1 MAKPCRPLGEGG
13 RPRRAILTCVKVADY
28 QKHKWLS
35 IRRMCCEGCVRS
47 KGQRCKHCPL
57 LGIRIKGAA
66 ETKRVSGGYLGRV
79 PDGFTSVEDEA
90 PGRKSYAKKSHH
102 IEQDPERAKVWRM
115 AWDLLL
121 EDKFTLEEIAEE
133 LHMRGYHYRSGR
145 PFVEVKAKGKRKVHY
160 NTMSH
165 IFHNWTYAGWIVNIE
180 ESIMPKTLRGN
191 WEPIV
196 TTEEFEKGL
205 EILGRRQAH
214 RVARRRHDYLLK
226 GLIFIALSGEERLHK
241 LTCSTSNA
249 SRKGGGTAYYCVA
262 RSDIN
267 LLCCDIDAQ
276 IPTELMRI
284 QVNPELIPA
293 IQERYTRDVA
303 QKLGHL
309 RPDERT
315 ELEAALKSIDDEEAR
330 TARLFAL
337 GKITEAIWDKLWAE
351 WEDRR
356 RTLRSNI
363 ESIDFQQDYH
373 INNLDVALRII
384 ARVGLLYNSLERSDQ
399 KELLRL
405 MVEKVVVDAEGK
417 VRLELRAPFAYLYE
431 ISERVL
437 HLGETGVD
445 KNKNQ
450 QSFSCWLKFGLDP
463 RLWALKD
470 SNLQPISYEPTAL
483 PLS

>member
-1 MAKPCRPLGEGG
+1 MAHRRKSKHPTPTPGWAVYLRTSDEEAQNPEASQARQRYVINKSLLEHSALPVIGEYKDNLTG
-13 RPRRAILTCVKVADY
+13 RTPHRTEYQRMLQDARYGKFSHVVIERADRFGRSDTEALRAIDELDEFGIAVRFANQPDLDPMDADDRIIIV
-28 QKHKWLS
+28 LS
-35 IRRMCCEGCVRS
+35 FTLARRESM
-47 KGQRCKHCPL
+47 L
-57 LGIRIKGAA
+57 LGIRIKGAG
-66 ETKRVSGGYLGRV
+66 ETKRVNGGYLGRV
-79 PDGFTSVEDEA
+79 PDGFISVEDEA

-102 IEQDPERAKVWRM
+102 IEQDPERAKIWRM

-121 EDKFTLEEIAEE
+121 EDKLTLEEIAEE

-145 PFVEVKAKGKRKVHY
+145 PFVDVKVKGKRKVHY
-160 NTMSH
+160 NTMSD

-205 EILGRRQAH
+205 EILARRQAH

-226 GLIFIALSGEERLHK
+226 GLIFIALPGEERLHK

-249 SRKGGGTAYYCVA
+249 SRTGGGTAYYCVA

-284 QVNPELIPA
+284 QVNPKLLPA
-293 IQERYTRDVA
+293 IQECYTRDVA

-356 RTLRSNI
+356 RMLRSNI
-363 ESIDFQQDYH
+363 DSMDFH
-373 INNLDVALRII
+373 INNLDMALRII
-384 ARVGLLYNSLERSDQ
+384 AKVGLI
-399 KELLRL
+399 
-405 MVEKVVVDAEGK
+405 A
-417 VRLELRAPFAYLYE
+417 
-431 ISERVL
+431 
-437 HLGETGVD
+437 
-445 KNKNQ
+445 
-450 QSFSCWLKFGLDP
+450 
-463 RLWALKD
+463 
-470 SNLQPISYEPTAL
+470 
-483 PLS
+483 